1 MRIGELA
8 RRAGV
13 SVRALRYYE
22 EQKLL
27 VPARSANGYRDY
39 DEQAVAVVGRIRL
52 LYAAGLASA
61 AVAEL
66 LPAACGDAR
75 GVTVPGELTGELEQ
89 ARARLVG
96 EIRQRQASLDVLE
109 RLLASACYA
118 DARSSG

>member
-1 MRIGELA
+1 MRIGQLS

-39 DEQAVAVVGRIRL
+39 DEDAVAVVGRIRL
-52 LYAAGLASA
+52 LYAAGLSSA
-61 AVAEL
+61 AVGEL
-66 LPAACGDAR
+66 LPAACGDGQ

-96 EIRQRQASLDVLE
+96 EIRQREASLDVLE
-109 RLLASACYA
+109 RLLANACPA
-118 DARSSG
+118 HG